1 MKKVFIAILVLLA
14 VAGIAVLT
22 CPDKAAHKEA
32 IMSVINEKIN
42 ESVGKDTAEGDEGI
56 AVFASSLGSGIIG
69 YVLDNRLS
77 VKNHFVFSTGEIR
90 HLDGETERLS
100 IGVFGHVFTFS
111 KEDLDKALEG
121 VM

>member
-1 MKKVFIAILVLLA
+1 MKKVFIAIVVLLA

-22 CPDKAAHKEA
+22 CPDNAAHKEA

>member
-1 MKKVFIAILVLLA
+1 MKKVFIVIVVLLA
-14 VAGIAVLT
+14 IAGIAVLT

-42 ESVGKDTAEGDEGI
+42 ESVGKETDEGDEGI

-121 VM
+121 IM